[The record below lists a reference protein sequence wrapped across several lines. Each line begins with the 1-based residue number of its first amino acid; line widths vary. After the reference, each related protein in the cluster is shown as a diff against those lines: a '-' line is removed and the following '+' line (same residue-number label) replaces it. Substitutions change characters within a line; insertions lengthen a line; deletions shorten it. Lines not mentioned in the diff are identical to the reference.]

1 MNKLI
6 LKNLG
11 LLIIRLLVIMAL
23 YQISRLFYYFY
34 NIDYFTSVDLSSYL
48 NNIFIGSLKFDGSA
62 IIYTNLLLILLSLF
76 PTNYRTK
83 DVYKKILWLVDL
95 NSNIK

>member
-11 LLIIRLLVIMAL
+11 LLIVRLMAIMAL

-34 NIDYFTSVDLSSYL
+34 NIDYFTSVNLISYI
-48 NNIFIGSLKFDGSA
+48 NNIFIGSLKFDASA

-76 PTNYRTK
+76 PSNYRTK
-83 DVYKKILWLVDL
+83 DVYKKIL
-95 NSNIK
+95 KF